1 MLCNSHHCLI
11 RHLRRPIRSGSSD
24 PSSLITIVTGP
35 YATQRRS
42 RLGTSIPF
50 VWSLLFQALLGWTE
64 QRTISEVG
72 RGNFFFLISL
82 YCHEMS
88 REVIS
93 RLCFDIHPPL
103 GCLINHNVHAKP
115 SSHSSPPSF
124 VVLPFFSFALFFLL
138 HACPDPIPHPKK
150 SLRSRCNTQGSRHIA
165 VTSTFNALLSPG
177 NHSCRRQ
184 ANLLAHRQLL
194 SAHYVQSKALLEESG
209 SPAELAA
216 DHS

>member
-11 RHLRRPIRSGSSD
+11 RHLRRPIRFGSSD

-124 VVLPFFSFALFFLL
+124 VVLPFFFFPFFFSCMHVLIQFLIQRSHYQAGATHKDQGTLQSHPLLMLYYLQEITLVAGGLTSWRTGSCSALIMCNPKHFLRNRG
-138 HACPDPIPHPKK
+138 H
-150 SLRSRCNTQGSRHIA
+150 Q
-165 VTSTFNALLSPG
+165 
-177 NHSCRRQ
+177 Q
-184 ANLLAHRQLL
+184 NLQ
-194 SAHYVQSKALLEESG
+194 
-209 SPAELAA
+209 
-216 DHS
+216 